1 MRIQPH
7 STAAG
12 ALPAATGK
20 SSRSPHAPAMKAA
33 APAAARAAARPAAV
47 AAAKPAAA
55 PAPKVAS
62 EAKAAEAAAK
72 PETYGG
78 AGSLLDAHA

>member
-7 STAAG
+7 STAA
-12 ALPAATGK
+12 APAK
-20 SSRSPHAPAMKAA
+20 SSRSPHAPAMKGGTPAAAKTGGAKSA
-33 APAAARAAARPAAV
+33 APAA
-47 AAAKPAAA
+47 
-55 PAPKVAS
+55 KVATT
-62 EAKAAEAAAK
+62 AQAAEAAAS